1 MNNTNM
7 YHVVRLVE
15 ECLMLFLY
23 TDLHFTERVGL
34 QLVLCFKVLKVGMDV
49 TKTKQNFYKLT
60 KNFVNKGLIF
70 NAKLT
75 NTKIS
80 FRFYVKKFKQT
91 DFNKNKRNR
100 NPKSCKS
107 GRASSNER
115 LFLLSTTYFLRGQ
128 NVHFFPYI
136 TYIILYCM

>member
-1 MNNTNM
+1 
-7 YHVVRLVE
+7 
-15 ECLMLFLY
+15 
-23 TDLHFTERVGL
+23 
-34 QLVLCFKVLKVGMDV
+34 MDV

-100 NPKSCKS
+100 NPVNQ
-107 GRASSNER
+107 AEHPPMND
-115 LFLLSTTYFLRGQ
+115 YFCCQQLI
-128 NVHFFPYI
+128 F
-136 TYIILYCM
+136 